1 MAFVVGEYD
10 FVETNDS
17 NGVSMKVYTPVG
29 KKEHGQF
36 ALDVM
41 YRFELVCIFNEVWC
55 LFRLELKFY
64 HFMLIISILNTQ
76 LQKLIKLPSQ
86 ILLWGKKT
94 GRNRNYRKF
103 IFLLLVPWKTGA

>member
-10 FVETNDS
+10 FVETTDS

-36 ALDVM
+36 ALDVT
-41 YRFELVCIFNEVWC
+41 YRFEFVLVFKKGLCR
-55 LFRLELKFY
+55 FRLELKFY

-76 LQKLIKLPSQ
+76 SRKPIKSPSQ

-94 GRNRNYRKF
+94 D
-103 IFLLLVPWKTGA
+103 